1 MSFIKEKTGIE
12 QLLSAKLETEIVIT
26 DIKPVG
32 GGSVNTTFI
41 FKAGNLFYFLKENSR
56 TRWPGMFRKEMSG
69 LNELAKCRSFYSPKP
84 LLLHETEAR
93 QYLVMECLEN
103 VTANTLYYE
112 QLGKGVSDLH
122 RITNKHFGFTEDN
135 YIGSLPQAN
144 AVMDNWPDF
153 FSMQRLHPLVKW
165 SYDEK
170 LISKIT
176 LGAFEN
182 LYTKLG
188 EIFPPEPPCLLHGD
202 LWNGNA
208 MNTTKGPALYDPA
221 VYYGHREMDLA
232 MTRLFGGFDEAFYR
246 AYEAYFPLEKNFRQR
261 TDICNLYP
269 LLVHVKLF
277 GTGYLQDV
285 LSVIKR
291 F

>member
-112 QLGKGVSDLH
+112 QLGK
-122 RITNKHFGFTEDN
+122 
-135 YIGSLPQAN
+135 
-144 AVMDNWPDF
+144 
-153 FSMQRLHPLVKW
+153 
-165 SYDEK
+165 
-170 LISKIT
+170 
-176 LGAFEN
+176 
-182 LYTKLG
+182 
-188 EIFPPEPPCLLHGD
+188 
-202 LWNGNA
+202 
-208 MNTTKGPALYDPA
+208 
-221 VYYGHREMDLA
+221 
-232 MTRLFGGFDEAFYR
+232 
-246 AYEAYFPLEKNFRQR
+246 
-261 TDICNLYP
+261 
-269 LLVHVKLF
+269 
-277 GTGYLQDV
+277 
-285 LSVIKR
+285 
-291 F
+291 